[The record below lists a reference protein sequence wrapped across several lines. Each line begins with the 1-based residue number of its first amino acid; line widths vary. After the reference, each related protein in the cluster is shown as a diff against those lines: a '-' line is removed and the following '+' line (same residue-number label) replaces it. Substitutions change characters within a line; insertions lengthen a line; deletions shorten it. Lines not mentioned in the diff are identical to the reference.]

1 MATPYERSPFFI
13 PATGAKPL
21 SEQDIADYD
30 SFMVGEGI
38 EEDIFSARYLLDRLT
53 AETL

>member
-1 MATPYERSPFFI
+1 MATPYQKHPQFI

-21 SEQDIADYD
+21 TEQDITDYD
-30 SFMVGEGI
+30 SFMVSDGI

>member
-21 SEQDIADYD
+21 TEQDIADYD
-30 SFMVGEGI
+30 SFMV
-38 EEDIFSARYLLDRLT
+38 EDELDVALFASGFALDSVKSERL
-53 AETL
+53 